1 MSQPP
6 PRGRVARIAA
16 LLAAA
21 VLVGS
26 IAPAPARAAG
36 VRAVSN
42 DGLGLAQQ
50 AGNPKLVTRG
60 FVGRAGR
67 TSEAADAAAAALSA
81 APESPEEVWRLW
93 SLAPATAPIGRESI
107 IGPDDRKRVK
117 NTRAYP
123 FRAIALVTFSGSR
136 CTGWLIAA
144 DTVVTAGHC
153 VHSGGKRG
161 GWYNVS
167 AFRVYPGRD
176 GSSVPFGSCTAKRLY
191 SNTGW
196 TEQASS
202 QHDFGAIKLDCD
214 IGLTT
219 GWFGYFWTN
228 GSLVGRRAVVSGYP
242 GDKPLTQ
249 WRSVGEVDASR
260 TFEVFYQNDT
270 LGGQSGSP
278 VYYDHPNCGI
288 CAMAVHA
295 YGIYGRKP
303 YADHNHGTRITQSV
317 ARMFRDWSMAD

>member
-1 MSQPP
+1 MPQASSC
-6 PRGRVARIAA
+6 GRIAWGVAALAA
-16 LLAAA
+16 LL
-21 VLVGS
+21 LVGS
-26 IAPAPARAAG
+26 AGTGPARAAG
-36 VRAVSN
+36 IRAVSN

-50 AGNPKLVTRG
+50 PGTPKLVTPG
-60 FVGRAGR
+60 FIGNAGR
-67 TSEAADAAAAALSA
+67 SSDGAAATELRA

-93 SLAPATAPIGRESI
+93 SLAPASAPIGRESI
-107 IGPDDRKRVK
+107 IGKDDRKRVQ

-123 FRAIALVTFSGSR
+123 FRAVALITFSGSR

-144 DTVVTAGHC
+144 DTVATAGHC

-161 GWYNVS
+161 AWYSVS
-167 AFRVYPGRD
+167 GFRVYPGRD
-176 GSSVPFGSCTAKRLY
+176 GSSAPFGSCTAKRLY

-202 QHDFGAIKLDCD
+202 QHDFAAIKLDCD
-214 IGLTT
+214 IGRTT
-219 GWFGYFWTN
+219 GWFGYFWTR
-228 GSLVGRRAVVSGYP
+228 GTLDGRRAVVSGYP

-249 WRSVGEVDASR
+249 WRSVGEVEATR

-270 LGGQSGSP
+270 YGGQSGAP

-295 YGIYGRKP
+295 YGLYGRPP

-317 ARMFRDWSMAD
+317 AQMFRNWSMAD